1 MSKAAPKNPRLPAE
15 FEPQEAVWLSWP
27 SNRESCP
34 RTYDRLQ
41 DKFGELASTISRY
54 ERVRINAPMLSHMGI
69 RLSVADNEGDLGQ
82 VDIYEHATND
92 VWCRDHGPIFI
103 KDKKSGDVAITDWK
117 FNAWGEK
124 FPPYDLDNTI
134 PEKAAEVLKMDRFTS
149 DMVLE
154 GGAIETNGAGLLIT
168 TEAVLLDKK
177 RNPKMTKAA
186 AEKEL
191 KRMLGIESVFWLKEG
206 IVGDDTGGHID
217 DMVRFIREDAVIC
230 MVEPKDTDPNHKILK
245 QVREQLEDLRT
256 VSGEKVEVI
265 EIEMP
270 NPVEAKNWRLERL
283 PASYANFLILNNAII
298 FPIFGQKKKDALAED
313 IIAEN
318 FPGREMISMTAK
330 DLLMEGGAIHC
341 VAMNEPK
348 AG

>member
-1 MSKAAPKNPRLPAE
+1 MSKASPKNPRLPAE
-15 FEPQEAVWLSWP
+15 FEPQEAIWLSWP

-34 RTYDRLQ
+34 KTYDRLQ

-69 RLSVADNEGDLGQ
+69 RLAVADNEGDLSQ

-103 KDKKSGDVAITDWK
+103 KDKTNGALSITDWK
-117 FNAWGEK
+117 FNGWGEQ
-124 FPPYDLDNTI
+124 FPPYDLDNQI
-134 PEKAAEVLKMDRFTS
+134 PERAA
-149 DMVLE
+149 
-154 GGAIETNGAGLLIT
+154 
-168 TEAVLLDKK
+168 DKK

-186 AEKEL
+186 AEKEF
-191 KRMLGIESVFWLKEG
+191 KRMFGIESVFWLDKG
-206 IVGDDTGGHID
+206 ISGDDTGGHID

-230 MVEPKDTDPNHKILK
+230 MVEPKDSDPNHKVLK
-245 QVREQLEDLRT
+245 KVREQLDDLRT
-256 VSGEKVEVI
+256 ADGSKVEII
-265 EIEMP
+265 EVEMP
-270 NPVEAKNWRLERL
+270 NAVEAKNWRLDRL

-298 FPIFGQKKKDALAED
+298 IPIFGQKKKDALAED
-313 IIAEN
+313 IISEN

-341 VAMNEPK
+341 VAMHEPK

>member
-1 MSKAAPKNPRLPAE
+1 MSKASPKNPRLPAE

-69 RLSVADNEGDLGQ
+69 RLSVADNEGDLSQ

-103 KDKKSGDVAITDWK
+103 KDKTSGVVSITDWK
-117 FNAWGEK
+117 FNGWGEQ

-134 PEKAAEVLKMDRFTS
+134 PEKAAGVLKMDRFTS

-154 GGAIETNGAGLLIT
+154 GGAIETNGAGTLIT
-168 TEAVLLDKK
+168 TEAVILDKN

-186 AEKEL
+186 AEKEF
-191 KRMLGIESVFWLKEG
+191 KRMLGIDNVFWLEKG
-206 IVGDDTGGHID
+206 ISGDDTGGHID
-217 DMVRFIREDAVIC
+217 DMVRFIREDAVLC
-230 MVEPKDTDPNHKILK
+230 MVEPKDSDPNHKVLK
-245 QVREQLEDLRT
+245 KIREQLTDLRT
-256 VSGEKVEVI
+256 SDGSKVEII
-265 EIEMP
+265 EVEMP
-270 NPVEAKNWRLERL
+270 NPVEAKNWRLDRL

-298 FPIFGQKKKDALAED
+298 IPIFGQKKKDALAED
-313 IIAEN
+313 IISEN

-341 VAMNEPK
+341 VAMQEPK